1 MKRLNLKIGSKI
13 AISAGIGILLVAGM
27 VAGQHFSNAAIAVEA
42 AFVNQ
47 NHFNKADA
55 MAGAAAVQLNYVA
68 VASIPSAWP
77 AAQVDKILETLRTGT
92 AEATRYFDR
101 YEPGEQGDH
110 ESHLQQPQDADR
122 HVS

>member
-68 VASIPSAWP
+68 VASIPSAGRPRRSIRSSRRCAP
-77 AAQVDKILETLRTGT
+77 ARPRPRVTSTPL
-92 AEATRYFDR
+92 
-101 YEPGEQGDH
+101 
-110 ESHLQQPQDADR
+110 
-122 HVS
+122 